1 MNVSFLLV
9 STVPLQLM
17 QLFGRRPR
25 CSTMACATGLANG
38 TILLGIVAA
47 LAALGIAALIA
58 NLIKF
63 EGGANPRDPKR
74 RRIWYWSILSAVF
87 VAFVSYNQFRILTSI
102 SLAWQ
107 GLYLKRGVIPGALL
121 LLVVYVGLGFL
132 MSRAMF
138 EKSKLSSWFPRSR

>member
-1 MNVSFLLV
+1 MNASFLLI
-9 STVPLQLM
+9 STVPMQLM

-38 TILLGIVAA
+38 TILLGIIAA
-47 LAALGIAALIA
+47 LAAIGIAALIA
-58 NLIKF
+58 NLIQY

-74 RRIWYWSILSAVF
+74 RRTWFWSILTAVF
-87 VAFVSYNQFRILTSI
+87 VAFVSYSQFRVLSSV

-121 LLVVYVGLGFL
+121 LLSVYLGLGFL

-138 EKSKLSSWFPRSR
+138 AKSKLSGWFPQSR